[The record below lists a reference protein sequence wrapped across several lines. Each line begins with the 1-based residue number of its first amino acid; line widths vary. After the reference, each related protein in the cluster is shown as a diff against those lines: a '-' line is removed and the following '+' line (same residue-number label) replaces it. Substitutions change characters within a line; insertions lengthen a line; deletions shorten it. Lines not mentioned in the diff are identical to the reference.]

1 MSNNIENLFTQ
12 YYQILRAMHYVTFKT
27 KMQQKILYKTY
38 SSNYG
43 YGVTR

>member
-1 MSNNIENLFTQ
+1 
-12 YYQILRAMHYVTFKT
+12 MHYVTFKT
-27 KMQQKILYKTY
+27 KMRQKILYKTY